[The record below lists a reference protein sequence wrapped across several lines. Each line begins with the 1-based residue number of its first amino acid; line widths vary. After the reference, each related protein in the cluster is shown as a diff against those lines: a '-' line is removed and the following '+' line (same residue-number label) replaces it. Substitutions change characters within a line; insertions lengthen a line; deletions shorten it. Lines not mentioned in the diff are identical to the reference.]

1 MNKLVKKGARQMGKS
16 GARQTH
22 NNILTLKKE
31 MGLAFLNLG
40 KLLKIIRDNEF
51 YEELGYKNFT
61 SYVINSELGFKRST
75 AYYYIEIFEFF
86 AQKLKWKQE
95 KIAEMG
101 YDKLVRLMPV
111 IKKNPEKTADLVTD
125 AQVLRPYDFNKK
137 YRDEEKQKGHEDVLA
152 PPEYFRCEKC
162 GKWKI
167 VIPIDD
173 CCPEFVKEIYIRA
186 KRKISN

>member
-1 MNKLVKKGARQMGKS
+1 MKNKTTIVKLDAQ
-16 GARQTH
+16 QTH
-22 NNILTLKKE
+22 REILTLKRN
-31 MGLAFLNLG
+31 MGMAFVVLG
-40 KLLKIIRDNEF
+40 ELLKDIRDKKF

-61 SYVINSELGFKRST
+61 SYVVNSELGFKRST

-111 IKKNPEKTADLVTD
+111 IKKNPEKTDALVID
-125 AQVLRPYDFNKK
+125 AEVLRPYDFNKK

-173 CCPEFVKEIYIRA
+173 CCPEFIKEIYIQA

>member
-1 MNKLVKKGARQMGKS
+1 VKKEIVKPDAQ
-16 GARQTH
+16 QTH
-22 NNILTLKKE
+22 KEILTLKKD
-31 MGLAFLNLG
+31 MGMAFVKLG
-40 KLLKIIRDNEF
+40 ELLKIIRDNKF
-51 YEELGYKNFT
+51 YEVLGYNNFT
-61 SYVINSELGFKRST
+61 SYVVNSELGFKRST

-86 AQKLKWKQE
+86 GQKLKWKQE

-111 IKKNPEKTADLVTD
+111 IKKNPEKCIDLVAD

-137 YRDEEKQKGHEDVLA
+137 YKDEAKQEGHEKFLA

-167 VIPIDD
+167 IVPLDD
-173 CCPEFVKEIYIRA
+173 CCPEFIKEIYIQA